1 MQKWIEKVQEREI
14 REDTDRS
21 ATSSSNVVVLIHFL
35 TSEVVASVHD
45 PTSQSN
51 HIIRKK
57 KHQCCGNLYCHL
69 KKKYIKIC
77 LNNGGRNEFVF
88 ILAASNLTLV
98 KSTFIK
104 QIISVPAPAPHPQNN
119 FGSTGTRFGSKT
131 LIYIL

>member
-1 MQKWIEKVQEREI
+1 MLQNYMQSYVSPKSYFLNFRFVDEEEMQKWIEKVQEREI

-57 KHQCCGNLYCHL
+57 NISVAATYIATL
-69 KKKYIKIC
+69 KKI
-77 LNNGGRNEFVF
+77 
-88 ILAASNLTLV
+88 
-98 KSTFIK
+98 
-104 QIISVPAPAPHPQNN
+104 
-119 FGSTGTRFGSKT
+119 
-131 LIYIL
+131 